1 MDKKFDDLFKYIDNI
16 TETNK
21 VKKKKNTIFKILSFF
36 ISIISIGLLV
46 SSG

>member
-21 VKKKKNTIFKILSFF
+21 VKKKKKYHF
-36 ISIISIGLLV
+36 
-46 SSG
+46 

>member
-21 VKKKKNTIFKILSFF
+21 VKKKKSCDSDVYINISFF
-36 ISIISIGLLV
+36 YNNIKV
-46 SSG
+46 